1 MTRKRDTLGWIGLM
15 VAIARAADGEAEKEA
30 FRLGQAVRKRF
41 FRLER
46 HDAHSRELIRM
57 VAEAARKEATPRR
70 RSTRGRRTGS
80 R

>member
-1 MTRKRDTLGWIGLM
+1 MTPKRDTLGWIGLM
-15 VAIARAADGEAEKEA
+15 VAIARAADGEDEKKA

-57 VAEAARKEATPRR
+57 VAEAVKTTAPRVRSSRARARRPR
-70 RSTRGRRTGS
+70 
-80 R
+80 

>member
-1 MTRKRDTLGWIGLM
+1 MTRKRETLGWIGLM
-15 VAIARAADGEAEKEA
+15 VAIARAADGEDEKKA

-57 VAEAARKEATPRR
+57 VAEAVKKSRAPRARSR
-70 RSTRGRRTGS
+70 RGRAKR
-80 R
+80 